1 MTDLAKLRA
10 ELRAGLNDVTPG
22 PWQAS
27 PQKGRPRHGVQAQV
41 FRYHADDD
49 TSILAVDMT
58 ETEAEATATAAH
70 IARCSPENIR
80 ALLDALDAAERE
92 RDEAKRIIAECIN
105 QGTDG
110 NASAGCSMDF
120 LSHAPTE
127 CAAIKRQRDEA
138 RDALATARRD
148 ALEEA
153 AARSAHEIN
162 FCREDAPIDL
172 RSVRARV
179 EAAIRALKD
188 RTP

>member
-92 RDEAKRIIAECIN
+92 RDEA
-105 QGTDG
+105 
-110 NASAGCSMDF
+110 
-120 LSHAPTE
+120 
-127 CAAIKRQRDEA
+127 